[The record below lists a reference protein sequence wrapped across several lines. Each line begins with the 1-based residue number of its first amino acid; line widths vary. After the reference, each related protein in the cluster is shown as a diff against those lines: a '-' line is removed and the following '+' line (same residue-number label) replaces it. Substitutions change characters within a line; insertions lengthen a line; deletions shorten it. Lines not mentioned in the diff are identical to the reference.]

1 MFFTGI
7 KGMKRTAKSN
17 IPAAKFFSDT
27 LSTITKWFIDGD
39 DDILKALL
47 YHYQDSTVLKY
58 MGYYKKLLS
67 VPLFL
72 YALEHGNREF
82 M

>member
-1 MFFTGI
+1 
-7 KGMKRTAKSN
+7 
-17 IPAAKFFSDT
+17 
-27 LSTITKWFIDGD
+27 
-39 DDILKALL
+39 
-47 YHYQDSTVLKY
+47 

-82 M
+82 MQGALLVGAFDT